1 MEKMVNTVNAIE
13 DISWI
18 YENGEF
24 QISRWNRYMDNIFPG
39 HKEIFINDM
48 DETIQNGGFT
58 FQKDFLPKLNHV
70 LSDTG
75 KRNEVIESF
84 KKATKGLEEM
94 IIDIFGRAPNVN
106 IILYLGLCNGAG
118 WAMEIDGA
126 QYIML
131 GIEKIMELA
140 WCDLKSMYGLIYHE
154 LGHIYQMQYGI
165 LSRNYSCED
174 RFLWQL
180 FTEGIAMLFEQKLV
194 KDGNFF
200 HQDAD
205 GWLQWCEE
213 NKEIIKRDFNKD
225 LPTMSYGSQRY
236 FGDWVRYKGHGD
248 VGYYLGS
255 RFVQWINQRYKF
267 DEMICFDIIKVR
279 NEWNKYLYEGFEKDT
294 NQSLLSECNIKRD
307 L

>member
-1 MEKMVNTVNAIE
+1 MVNTVNAIE
-13 DISWI
+13 DITWI

-48 DETIQNGGFT
+48 DETIQNGGLT
-58 FQKDFLPKLNHV
+58 FHRDFLPKLNYV
-70 LSDTG
+70 LSDAG

-94 IIDIFGRAPNVN
+94 IINTFGRAPNVN

-131 GIEKIMELA
+131 GIEKIMELN

-165 LSRNYSCED
+165 LSRNYNGED

-194 KDGNFF
+194 KDENFF

-205 GWLQWCEE
+205 GWLLWCEE
-213 NKEIIKRDFNKD
+213 NKEIIKQDFNKD

-267 DEMICFDIIKVR
+267 DEMICFDIIKVK
-279 NEWNKYLYEGFEKDT
+279 NEWDKYL
-294 NQSLLSECNIKRD
+294 
-307 L
+307 